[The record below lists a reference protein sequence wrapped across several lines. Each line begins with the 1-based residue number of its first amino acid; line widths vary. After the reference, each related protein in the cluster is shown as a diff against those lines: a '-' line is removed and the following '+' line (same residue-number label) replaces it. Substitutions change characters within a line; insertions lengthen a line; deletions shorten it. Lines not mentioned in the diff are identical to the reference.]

1 MKQFQ
6 IRLAIFSALVCLLLS
21 LNAAAQDFR
30 KSYEIGQGGSISVR
44 NVSGDV
50 VVTGYEGS
58 AVLVLG
64 FKEGPDRDR
73 VRVEDNSAGNNVD
86 VRARYPE
93 NCDCNASIR
102 FEVKVPRANYK
113 FDPIS
118 SVSGDVEVTG
128 VSGDLLAKST
138 SGNVTVKGV
147 TGAVN
152 AKSTSGNVHVGEIT
166 GTVSGK
172 STSGN
177 VEVEIMQLNGAG
189 DMEFGSTSGDVRVK
203 MPANLDADVR
213 MSTTSG
219 GLKTDFPLT
228 IEEPERGH
236 GRRAA
241 GRVGGGSRNLRLS
254 STSGSVSL
262 LMM

>member
-6 IRLAIFSALVCLLLS
+6 IRLAIISALVCLPLS

-50 VVTGYEGS
+50 TVTGYEGS

-64 FKEGPDRDR
+64 FKEGRDRDL
-73 VRVEDNSAGNNVD
+73 VSVEDNSAGGKVD

-102 FEVKVPRANYK
+102 FEVKVPRRAYK
-113 FDPIS
+113 FDAVS

-128 VSGDLLAKST
+128 VSGDLRAKSV
-138 SGNVTVKGV
+138 SGNVTVRGV
-147 TGAVN
+147 AGQVN
-152 AKSTSGNVHVGEIT
+152 ASSISGNVRVGEVN
-166 GTVSGK
+166 GLVSGK

-177 VEVEIMQLNGAG
+177 V
-189 DMEFGSTSGDVRVK
+189 
-203 MPANLDADVR
+203 
-213 MSTTSG
+213 
-219 GLKTDFPLT
+219 
-228 IEEPERGH
+228 
-236 GRRAA
+236 
-241 GRVGGGSRNLRLS
+241 
-254 STSGSVSL
+254 
-262 LMM
+262 

>member
-50 VVTGYEGS
+50 SVTGYEGS

-73 VRVEDNSAGNNVD
+73 VGVEDNSAGNNVD

-113 FDPIS
+113 FDQIS

-152 AKSTSGNVHVGEIT
+152 AKSTSGNV
-166 GTVSGK
+166 
-172 STSGN
+172 
-177 VEVEIMQLNGAG
+177 EVEIMQLNGAG
-189 DMEFGSTSGDVRVK
+189 DMEFASTSGDVRVK
-203 MPANLDADVR
+203 LPANLDADVR
-213 MSTTSG
+213 MSTASG

-228 IEEPERGH
+228 IEEPERGP
-236 GRRAA
+236 
-241 GRVGGGSRNLRLS
+241 
-254 STSGSVSL
+254 
-262 LMM
+262 

>member
-6 IRLAIFSALVCLLLS
+6 IRLVIFSALACLLFS

-30 KSYEIGQGGSISVR
+30 KSYEVGQGGSISVR

-50 VVTGYEGS
+50 IVTGYEGET
-58 AVLVLG
+58 VLILG
-64 FKEGPDRDR
+64 FKEGRDRDL
-73 VRVEDNSAGNNVD
+73 VQVEDNSGGNRVD

-93 NCDCNASIR
+93 NCDCTASIR
-102 FEVKVPRANYK
+102 FEVKVPRASYK
-113 FDPIS
+113 FDQIS
-118 SVSGDVEVTG
+118 SASGDVEVTG
-128 VSGDLLAKST
+128 VSGDLRAKST

-152 AKSTSGNVHVGEIT
+152 ASSTSGNVHVGEIN

-177 VEVEIMQLNGAG
+177 VEVEIAQLSGAG
-189 DMEFGSTSGDVRVK
+189 DMDFASTSGNVRVK
-203 MPANLDADVR
+203 LPANLDADVR